1 MAIAN
6 RGFRRVWQGH
16 RPFPGG
22 RFAALCCA
30 GSARFGH
37 AGYQTGKR
45 EERMAQISGAAGT
58 IRGCPTGLSFKS
70 KNYLYSNERILLNL
84 HLSGVGPDNTGWA
97 KFFRTEGA
105 WQNRRTEDGASSLSM
120 FRLSWMQ

>member
-6 RGFRRVWQGH
+6 RGSRRVWQGH
-16 RPFPGG
+16 RPLPGG
-22 RFAALCCA
+22 RFTVLCCA

-58 IRGCPTGLSFKS
+58 IRGCPLVYHSIPKII
-70 KNYLYSNERILLNL
+70 SNLTN
-84 HLSGVGPDNTGWA
+84 A
-97 KFFRTEGA
+97 FY
-105 WQNRRTEDGASSLSM
+105 
-120 FRLSWMQ
+120 